1 MREGLSMQAFAAE
14 VQRQANVKRDFRVP
28 TTKMRM
34 VPMQDYN
41 PLKSPEGYPMKCEI
55 TLDAGEKGTFG
66 FPARRLFHQQLADR
80 LRVPWD
86 YYERCHNAAPE
97 LLCGNVNY
105 WLQHGEPE
113 VRMVRTLDHQARAYL
128 GSKYRP
134 MDNFDLFRA
143 VAPFLMGDK
152 ARGIRVMSVM
162 ITETRF
168 YIKAFTSL
176 IRGEVTVGDVVEA
189 GVTIT
194 NSEVGHGQ
202 ISVEPSFLR
211 LICLNGATINDSS
224 LKRRH
229 VGGRSD
235 TDGVEEYYSD
245 RTRSAMDDAFWRQ
258 VVDVVAG
265 CFDDVMFAKQLDK
278 LKAAADHRI
287 PKGGASLQ
295 EIVQEM
301 TKNYSLSNSEGDLI
315 LKNLIEGGDLSQ
327 YGLMNA
333 ITLAAQS
340 EDMGYDRATD
350 LEHIGGQILELPQ
363 KAWNDMVSA

>member
-1 MREGLSMQAFAAE
+1 MKEGITMQAFAAE
-14 VQRQANVKRDFRVP
+14 VQRQASVKRDFKVP
-28 TTKMRM
+28 TSKMHM
-34 VPMQDYN
+34 APMPHYSGLQSPDGTS
-41 PLKSPEGYPMKCEI
+41 LKFEI
-55 TLDAGEKGTFG
+55 SLDAGEKGTFG

-80 LRVPWD
+80 LRVPWE
-86 YYERCHNAAPE
+86 YYERCHNSAPE

-105 WLQHGEPE
+105 WFQHGEPE
-113 VRMVRTLDHQARAYL
+113 VRMVRTLDSQARAYL

-134 MDNFDLFRA
+134 MDNYDLFVA
-143 VAPFLMGDK
+143 VAPFLMN

-168 YIKAFTSL
+168 YIKAFTER
-176 IRGEVTVGDVVEA
+176 IRGEVQVGDIVEA

-211 LICLNGATINDSS
+211 LICLNGATINDAA

-235 TDGVEEYYSD
+235 SSDVEEYFSD
-245 RTRSAMDDAFWRQ
+245 RTKSAIDEAFWRQ
-258 VVDVVAG
+258 VVDVVKG
-265 CFDDVMFAKQLDK
+265 SFDEVMFQRQLDK
-278 LKAAADHRI
+278 MKVALDHRI

-295 EIVQEM
+295 EIVIEV
-301 TKNYSLSNSEGDLI
+301 TNNYNLTVSEGDII

-333 ITLAAQS
+333 VTLAAQS
-340 EDMGYDRATD
+340 EDISYDRSTE

-363 KAWNDMVSA
+363 KSWSDMVAA